1 MRLKGKTAVITGGGT
16 GIGQGIAQSYAAEGC
31 KVVIA
36 GRRIE
41 PLKAAVDAWDGIG
54 EMLFHPMDVASLDS
68 VKGFFAWVEGNVGQ
82 IDILVN
88 SAGTN
93 IPNRTIEAMEPE
105 QWDQVMAINASGAY
119 YTMYEVLPQM
129 RERGDG
135 IVINISSISGIRST
149 ALGGVAYSAS
159 KFAMAA
165 LGIASSNEA
174 NRDGVRVTNIYP
186 GEVETPILEKRPNP
200 VTAEHRAR
208 MLQPEDL
215 GHLALSI
222 ATLPPRAH
230 IPEVTIKPLSQEFM

>member
-1 MRLKGKTAVITGGGT
+1 MRLEGKTAVITGGGT
-16 GIGQGIAQSYAAEGC
+16 GIGQGIAQAYAGEGC

-36 GRRIE
+36 GRREE
-41 PLKAAVDAWDGIG
+41 PLKLAAEAWNGDG
-54 EMLFHPMDVASLDS
+54 EMLYQTMDVACRDS
-68 VKGFFAWVEGNVGQ
+68 VKGFFDWVAENVGQ

-93 IPNRTIEAMEPE
+93 IPNRTIAAMEPE

-119 YTMYEVLPQM
+119 YTMYEALPQM
-129 RERGDG
+129 RARGDG

-174 NRDGVRVTNIYP
+174 NVDGVRVTNIYP

-200 VTAEHRAR
+200 VTEEHRAR

>member
-1 MRLKGKTAVITGGGT
+1 MRLEGKTAVITGGGT
-16 GIGQGIAQSYAAEGC
+16 GIGQGIAQAYAAEGC
-31 KVVIA
+31 KVIIA
-36 GRRIE
+36 GRREE
-41 PLKAAVDAWDGIG
+41 PLQAAADAWNGAG
-54 EMLFHPMDVASLDS
+54 EMLYHTMDVSCLDS
-68 VKGFFAWVEGNVGQ
+68 VKGFFAWVAENVGQ

-93 IPNRTIEAMEPE
+93 IPNRTMEAMKPQ

-174 NRDGVRVTNIYP
+174 NIDGVRVTNIYP

-200 VTAEHRAR
+200 VTDEHRAR

>member
-1 MRLKGKTAVITGGGT
+1 MRLEGKTAVITGGGT
-16 GIGQGIAQSYAAEGC
+16 GIGLGIAHAFAAEGC
-31 KVVIA
+31 RVVIA
-36 GRRIE
+36 GRREE
-41 PLKAAVDAWDGIG
+41 PLKAATEAWEGAGQI
-54 EMLFHPMDVASLDS
+54 LYHTMDVACLDS
-68 VKGFFAWVEGNVGQ
+68 VKAFFAWVAENVGP

-93 IPNRTIEAMEPE
+93 IPNRTIEAMQPE

-174 NRDGVRVTNIYP
+174 NADGVRVTNIYP

-200 VTAEHRAR
+200 VTDEHRAR